1 MLHIGLCLA
10 ADLLKVRMPEEVQAA
25 IKADGPVGRLAHQ
38 IYQGL
43 PAAGHA
49 SPSLLK
55 RAMFRLRMCG
65 GLFAAPTY
73 LLRLSFSPTEEDWQA
88 GGKISLGRFRDA
100 VLRPIR
106 LARKHSRSG
115 KD

>member
-1 MLHIGLCLA
+1 ETPALSVEDELVLICVHGAKHFWERLIWIADVAALVSRQKQIDWVRVTDSAQALGAKRMLHIGLCLA

-49 SPSLLK
+49 SPS
-55 RAMFRLRMCG
+55 
-65 GLFAAPTY
+65 
-73 LLRLSFSPTEEDWQA
+73 
-88 GGKISLGRFRDA
+88 
-100 VLRPIR
+100 
-106 LARKHSRSG
+106 
-115 KD
+115 